1 MFVNKNYTYYKI
13 IKTNF
18 HYSNNWFGVPKGV
31 LMVNN
36 FIVVR
41 PKNRTHAE
49 ALPLLKK
56 NDKVEFGLLEHITLW
71 S

>member
-1 MFVNKNYTYYKI
+1 M
-13 IKTNF
+13 
-18 HYSNNWFGVPKGV
+18 PKGV